1 MFNAGSLTFQE
12 FIMSESL
19 PLATIQEAVLEFLRG
34 RDDAVV
40 FGAQAVNA
48 YVPEP
53 RMSQDIDLL
62 STRAAELAEELRAHL
77 GDQFHVAV
85 RVREVADGRGYRI
98 YQIQK
103 TGNRHLV
110 DIRLVA
116 TLPPSQR
123 ISQVL
128 VASPE
133 ELIAL
138 KVIAYY
144 QRRGQPKSGT
154 DWRDVA
160 MLLLTFPE
168 LKSNDGLVTERL
180 KAESAGED
188 VMSLWSDLFPQMRIV
203 CEEIG
208 KMTLLNEELQIHW
221 TNIAPLL
228 TIRNEREYNAAVKR
242 ITG

>member
-1 MFNAGSLTFQE
+1 
-12 FIMSESL
+12 MSETL

-53 RMSQDIDLL
+53 RMSQDIDIL
-62 STRAAELAEELRAHL
+62 SPRAAQLAEELRVHL
-77 GDQFHVAV
+77 GTQLHIAV
-85 RVREVADGRGYRI
+85 RVRTVAEGRGYRL

-103 TGNRHLV
+103 SGNRHLV
-110 DIRLVA
+110 DIRHVSS
-116 TLPPSQR
+116 LPPSQR

-138 KVIAYY
+138 KVIAYH

-160 MLLLTFPE
+160 MLLLAFPE
-168 LKSNDGLVTERL
+168 LKQDKGAVVERL
-180 KAESAGED
+180 QAANAGED
-188 VMSLWSDLFPQMRIV
+188 IINLWGDLVKQEIQPA
-203 CEEIG
+203 EEDD
-208 KMTLLNEELQIHW
+208 EF
-221 TNIAPLL
+221 
-228 TIRNEREYNAAVKR
+228 
-242 ITG
+242 

>member
-1 MFNAGSLTFQE
+1 
-12 FIMSESL
+12 MSESL
-19 PLATIQEAVLEFLRG
+19 PLATVQEAVLEFLRG

-40 FGAQAVNA
+40 IDVQAVNA

-77 GDQFHVAV
+77 SDKIHVAV
-85 RVREVADGRGYRI
+85 RVREVADGRGYRL

-110 DIRLVA
+110 DIRLVQS
-116 TLPPSQR
+116 LPPSQR

-128 VASPE
+128 VTSPE

-138 KVIAYY
+138 KVIAYH

-168 LKSNDGLVTERL
+168 LKSNEGLVRERL
-180 KAESAGED
+180 KAENAGED
-188 VMSLWSDLFPQMRIV
+188 VINLWRDL
-203 CEEIG
+203 
-208 KMTLLNEELQIHW
+208 
-221 TNIAPLL
+221 
-228 TIRNEREYNAAVKR
+228 VKQA
-242 ITG
+242 IQSTDEDDEF

>member
-1 MFNAGSLTFQE
+1 MFDTGSLTFQE
-12 FIMSESL
+12 FIMSETL

-62 STRAAELAEELRAHL
+62 SPRAAELAEELRTHL
-77 GDQFHVAV
+77 SDKFHVAI
-85 RVREVADGRGYRI
+85 RVREVADGRGYRL

-110 DIRLVA
+110 DIRLV
-116 TLPPSQR
+116 TSLPPSQR

-154 DWRDVA
+154 DWRDVT
-160 MLLLTFPE
+160 MLLLAFPK
-168 LKSNDGLVTERL
+168 LKQNDGLVTERL
-180 KAESAGED
+180 KAENAGDEAMKLWQELVALEIQSTED
-188 VMSLWSDLFPQMRIV
+188 DDEF
-203 CEEIG
+203 
-208 KMTLLNEELQIHW
+208 
-221 TNIAPLL
+221 
-228 TIRNEREYNAAVKR
+228 
-242 ITG
+242 

>member
-1 MFNAGSLTFQE
+1 
-12 FIMSESL
+12 MSETL

-62 STRAAELAEELRAHL
+62 SPRAAELAEELRAHL
-77 GDQFHVAV
+77 SDRFHVAV
-85 RVREVADGRGYRI
+85 RVREVAEGRGYRL

-110 DIRLVA
+110 DIRLV
-116 TLPPSQR
+116 TSLPPSQR

-128 VASPE
+128 VAAPE

-138 KVIAYY
+138 KVIAYH

-154 DWRDVA
+154 DWRDIA
-160 MLLLTFPE
+160 MLLLAFPE
-168 LKSNDGLVTERL
+168 LKQERGLVTERL
-180 KAESAGED
+180 KAENAGEE
-188 VMSLWSDLFPQMRIV
+188 VVKLWQELVNQ
-203 CEEIG
+203 EIQ
-208 KMTLLNEELQIHW
+208 TTDEDDEF
-221 TNIAPLL
+221 
-228 TIRNEREYNAAVKR
+228 
-242 ITG
+242 

>member
-1 MFNAGSLTFQE
+1 
-12 FIMSESL
+12 MSESL

-53 RMSQDIDLL
+53 RMSQNIDLL
-62 STRAAELAEELRAHL
+62 SPRAAELAEELRAHL
-77 GDQFHVAV
+77 SNQFHVAI
-85 RVREVADGRGYRI
+85 RVREVADGRGYRLH
-98 YQIQK
+98 QIQK

-110 DIRLVA
+110 DIRLV
-116 TLPPSQR
+116 TSLPPSQR

-138 KVIAYY
+138 KVIAYH

-160 MLLLTFPE
+160 MLLLAFPE
-168 LKSNDGLVTERL
+168 LKQNSGLVSERL
-180 KAESAGED
+180 KAENAGDETMKLWRELVDLEIQSTED
-188 VMSLWSDLFPQMRIV
+188 D
-203 CEEIG
+203 
-208 KMTLLNEELQIHW
+208 NEF
-221 TNIAPLL
+221 
-228 TIRNEREYNAAVKR
+228 
-242 ITG
+242 

>member
-1 MFNAGSLTFQE
+1 
-12 FIMSESL
+12 MSETL

-62 STRAAELAEELRAHL
+62 SPRAAELAEELRAHL
-77 GDQFHVAV
+77 SDRFHVAI
-85 RVREVADGRGYRI
+85 RVREVADGRGYRL

-110 DIRLVA
+110 DIRLVQS
-116 TLPPSQR
+116 LPPSQR

-133 ELIAL
+133 ELVAL
-138 KVIAYY
+138 KVIAYH

-154 DWRDVA
+154 DWRDVT
-160 MLLLTFPE
+160 MLLLAFPE
-168 LKSNDGLVTERL
+168 LKQNSGLVSERL
-180 KAESAGED
+180 KAENAGDEAMKLWRELVDLEIQSTED
-188 VMSLWSDLFPQMRIV
+188 DDEF
-203 CEEIG
+203 
-208 KMTLLNEELQIHW
+208 
-221 TNIAPLL
+221 
-228 TIRNEREYNAAVKR
+228 
-242 ITG
+242 

>member
-34 RDDAVV
+34 RDDAVM

-62 STRAAELAEELRAHL
+62 STRATELAEELRAHL
-77 GDQFHVAV
+77 SDKFHVAV

-110 DIRLVA
+110 DIRLVQS
-116 TLPPSQR
+116 LPPSQR
-123 ISQVL
+123 IARVL
-128 VASPE
+128 VALPE

-138 KVIAYY
+138 KVIAYHQNRV
-144 QRRGQPKSGT
+144 QRKART
-154 DWRDVA
+154 DSRDVA
-160 MLLLTFPE
+160 MLLLAF
-168 LKSNDGLVTERL
+168 
-180 KAESAGED
+180 
-188 VMSLWSDLFPQMRIV
+188 
-203 CEEIG
+203 
-208 KMTLLNEELQIHW
+208 
-221 TNIAPLL
+221 
-228 TIRNEREYNAAVKR
+228 
-242 ITG
+242 

>member
-1 MFNAGSLTFQE
+1 
-12 FIMSESL
+12 MSETL

-34 RDDAVV
+34 RDDAVL

-62 STRAAELAEELRAHL
+62 STRAAELAEDLRAYISN
-77 GDQFHVAV
+77 QFHIAV

-103 TGNRHLV
+103 SGNRHLV
-110 DIRLVA
+110 DIRLVQS
-116 TLPPSQR
+116 LPPSQR
-123 ISQVL
+123 IAQVL

-138 KVIAYY
+138 KVISYY

-168 LKSNDGLVTERL
+168 LKKDDGLVTERL
-180 KAESAGED
+180 RAENAGED
-188 VMSLWSDLFPQMRIV
+188 VMKLWRDLVKQ
-203 CEEIG
+203 EI
-208 KMTLLNEELQIHW
+208 
-221 TNIAPLL
+221 
-228 TIRNEREYNAAVKR
+228 RETDEDDKF
-242 ITG
+242 

>member
-19 PLATIQEAVLEFLRG
+19 PLAAIQEAVLEFLRG

-62 STRAAELAEELRAHL
+62 STRAKELAEELRVYL
-77 GDQFHVAV
+77 GDQFHAAI
-85 RVREVADGRGYRI
+85 RVREVADGRGYRL

-103 TGNRHLV
+103 SGNRHLV
-110 DIRLVA
+110 DIRLVSN
-116 TLPPSQR
+116 LPPSQR
-123 ISQVL
+123 IAQVL
-128 VASPE
+128 VASPA

-154 DWRDVA
+154 DWRDIA
-160 MLLLTFPE
+160 MLLLAFPE
-168 LKSNDGLVTERL
+168 LKKGEGFVAKRL
-180 KAESAGED
+180 KAENAGED
-188 VMSLWSDLFPQMRIV
+188 VMNLWRDL
-203 CEEIG
+203 
-208 KMTLLNEELQIHW
+208 
-221 TNIAPLL
+221 
-228 TIRNEREYNAAVKR
+228 VKQEFQS
-242 ITG
+242 TEDDDEF